1 MAVVA
6 ELRIRPMTDADLER
20 VVEVWERS
28 RRDAQPWLDERMA
41 YTHEDSLRHFRE
53 VIARE
58 YQVWVA
64 QEDGDA
70 PVALLAV
77 ADSVV
82 GYLYVDPTAQGR
94 GVGSALLARAKRLF
108 PMGLSLDTHQRN
120 ARARAFYLRRGFR
133 PVGFGVSP
141 APESEPD
148 VRYAWSP

>member
-20 VVEVWERS
+20 IVEVWERS

-94 GVGSALLARAKRLF
+94 GVGSALLARAFGLPKIFEKCRNIAQCLRLHTKV
-108 PMGLSLDTHQRN
+108 PSLLFT
-120 ARARAFYLRRGFR
+120 LKTI
-133 PVGFGVSP
+133 
-141 APESEPD
+141 ESLVCRFKFE
-148 VRYAWSP
+148 V